1 MPSTHSG
8 GLGHE
13 RMLHGSRLRNRNL
26 QHNKRDKSKITATLI
41 VPNTGS
47 KALERVEGRKARQ
60 GYDGSGAEK
69 GYVGRRDRYSDTK
82 ELSTRKGVDD
92 DVQETVVAVMTTEE
106 GVRLTLTRDGQVS
119 LWEEGDPP
127 RLVSVSSLSLPELC
141 RGMVPCVVQKKKD
154 RGRNADEMT
163 VRWGP
168 KESPLAILEV
178 SGHHVKGNHGWSEV
192 RFEVVV
198 VLLVSV
204 IQDRVG
210 GGGKTR
216 FQVNTVK

>member
-1 MPSTHSG
+1 MLRG
-8 GLGHE
+8 GKI
-13 RMLHGSRLRNRNL
+13 RNRNV
-26 QHNKRDKSKITATLI
+26 QYNKRDKSKITATLI

-60 GYDGSGAEK
+60 GYDGSGARK
-69 GYVGRRDRYSDTK
+69 GNLGRRDRYSETK
-82 ELSTRKGVDD
+82 ELTTTREVDD
-92 DVQETVVAVMTTEE
+92 DAREAVVAAMTTEE
-106 GVRLTLTRDGQVS
+106 GVRLTLTSDGQVS
-119 LWEEGDPP
+119 LWEEGGPP

-141 RGMVPCVVQKKKD
+141 RGMIPCVVQRKKD

-192 RFEVVV
+192 RFFWTV
-198 VLLVSV
+198 VLCLLLV
-204 IQDRVG
+204 G
-210 GGGKTR
+210 CW
-216 FQVNTVK
+216 

>member
-1 MPSTHSG
+1 
-8 GLGHE
+8 
-13 RMLHGSRLRNRNL
+13 
-26 QHNKRDKSKITATLI
+26 
-41 VPNTGS
+41 
-47 KALERVEGRKARQ
+47 
-60 GYDGSGAEK
+60 
-69 GYVGRRDRYSDTK
+69 
-82 ELSTRKGVDD
+82 VDD